1 MFQSVNFECELAP
14 NTRNTRIQRHRQLV
28 SKRIAYFRAGTSHS
42 ACQVFPFIRGLPCD
56 MCMLSRVAFFTKELL
71 TVNLFG
77 EDSITLSVLPSALGT
92 WHCSRSKKNGPASTS
107 TQTTTATH
115 PPKAA
120 CGTSKCTKHFPHDS
134 RKIELFGRHTTPIIT
149 AAPDSTTVVSRF
161 VTPQSKPP
169 TFRQSNATLQWNI
182 RKILCCAGT
191 IRKAQGKEYA
201 SNDSSLVEVS
211 PNDHSPQHSR
221 GRPQHERN

>member
-77 EDSITLSVLPSALGT
+77 EDSITLSTSRASCRKVSRVGVAEAGASGSMTSGEVQLST
-92 WHCSRSKKNGPASTS
+92 SRSNRSWFVRGVHGHRAQSWM
-107 TQTTTATH
+107 
-115 PPKAA
+115 
-120 CGTSKCTKHFPHDS
+120 
-134 RKIELFGRHTTPIIT
+134 EL
-149 AAPDSTTVVSRF
+149 
-161 VTPQSKPP
+161 
-169 TFRQSNATLQWNI
+169 
-182 RKILCCAGT
+182 
-191 IRKAQGKEYA
+191 
-201 SNDSSLVEVS
+201 
-211 PNDHSPQHSR
+211 R
-221 GRPQHERN
+221 GRYYSSQSIQDLQACFENTPGSFQMGCFR